1 MGALST
7 VDNTTRLA
15 QRARDTEVNAAALAA
30 LEAATE
36 RTIRSSLSGSIPS
49 LQLRLAVRWGPLDLA
64 ARGPS
69 PSPLGPRGQA

>member
-1 MGALST
+1 MGVLST

-15 QRARDTEVNAAALAA
+15 QRGLDTEINAALAA

-36 RTIRSSLSGSIPS
+36 RTIRSSPSGSIPS